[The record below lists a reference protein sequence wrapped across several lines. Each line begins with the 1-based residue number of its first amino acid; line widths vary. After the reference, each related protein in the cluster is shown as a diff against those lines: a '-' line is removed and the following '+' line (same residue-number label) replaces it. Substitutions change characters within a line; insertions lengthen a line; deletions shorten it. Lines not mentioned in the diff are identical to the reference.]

1 MEIAALRELLKN
13 TQSERA
19 QFTSDYQ
26 QSLRYYTNKD
36 DITNRNNGESK
47 LKEDG
52 KDNPL
57 RKADNR
63 ISNNY
68 YQLLVDQ
75 EAGYVATV
83 PPSIDVGNDSEN
95 QKVSDVLGDE
105 YGLTINKLVVDGA
118 NAGRGC
124 LHYWIDE
131 DGNFRYAVVPPEQVT
146 PIYDTS
152 LTGSLIGVLRSYKK
166 LDSDTGKYFIVHE
179 YWNDEEGQFFRQ
191 DTADQ
196 KVITPYNCIHYTD
209 ITAGYETGTGN
220 VTHHSFGRVP
230 FIFFPKNRYER
241 SDLLKCK
248 GLIDAYD
255 SVYSGFLDDIMDVQQ
270 VILVLTN
277 YGGTDLNTFMDQL
290 KKYKAIKF
298 ENAGEG
304 DKSGVDKLTID
315 IPVEARKTLL
325 DLTRDNIFL
334 EGQGVDPANFHNS
347 NASGVAI
354 KMLYSHLEL
363 KAANTETYYTNSLN
377 ELIRAIMNY
386 LGFKDANSR
395 KITQTWTR
403 TQVEDDYTKA
413 QTVAQ
418 VANFSSKEAIAK
430 ANPIV
435 TDWNQELVD
444 QKKDIQ
450 ESDGFTADQKFN
462 NDDYQDKQD
471 DEVDKD

>member
-1 MEIAALRELLKN
+1 
-13 TQSERA
+13 
-19 QFTSDYQ
+19 
-26 QSLRYYTNKD
+26 
-36 DITNRNNGESK
+36 
-47 LKEDG
+47 
-52 KDNPL
+52 
-57 RKADNR
+57 
-63 ISNNY
+63 
-68 YQLLVDQ
+68 
-75 EAGYVATV
+75 
-83 PPSIDVGNDSEN
+83 
-95 QKVSDVLGDE
+95 
-105 YGLTINKLVVDGA
+105 
-118 NAGRGC
+118 
-124 LHYWIDE
+124 
-131 DGNFRYAVVPPEQVT
+131 
-146 PIYDTS
+146 
-152 LTGSLIGVLRSYKK
+152 
-166 LDSDTGKYFIVHE
+166 
-179 YWNDEEGQFFRQ
+179 
-191 DTADQ
+191 
-196 KVITPYNCIHYTD
+196 
-209 ITAGYETGTGN
+209 
-220 VTHHSFGRVP
+220 
-230 FIFFPKNRYER
+230 
-241 SDLLKCK
+241 
-248 GLIDAYD
+248 
-255 SVYSGFLDDIMDVQQ
+255 MDVQQ

-435 TDWNQELVD
+435 TDWNQELLD

-462 NDDYQDKQD
+462 NDDYQDESED
-471 DEVDKD
+471 DLSKD